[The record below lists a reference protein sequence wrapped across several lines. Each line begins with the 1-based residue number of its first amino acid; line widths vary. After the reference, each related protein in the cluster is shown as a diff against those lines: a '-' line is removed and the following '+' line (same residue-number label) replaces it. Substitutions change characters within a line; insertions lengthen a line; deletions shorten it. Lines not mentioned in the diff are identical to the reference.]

1 VVTARSSSRNAGA
14 IPTWPR
20 WWWVRWIRRAL
31 LTLLI
36 FPILRIGYSVTIRGR
51 ENTRLITAPCI
62 IVSNHNM
69 HLDMA
74 MLLRSLP
81 FGFRQRVS
89 IAAAATDIFG
99 NRYRGFL
106 AGLLGNAFP
115 FAKKG
120 SAVRDGL
127 ENVGRLLS
135 EGWHVLMYPEG
146 RLTVIGPMQPFKPG
160 VGRLAVELGVQ
171 VLPMRIDVTRPGFY
185 EGKWFPTPRAKVRV
199 SIGRPIRFAPGT
211 DFAEAVRML
220 EEAVRTA

>member
-1 VVTARSSSRNAGA
+1 MVTARSARSVGG

-36 FPILRIGYSVTIRGR
+36 FPILRLGYSVTIRGR
-51 ENTRLITAPCI
+51 ENTRLVTAPCI

-74 MLLRSLP
+74 MLLRALP
-81 FGFRQRVS
+81 FSFRQRVS
-89 IAAAATDIFG
+89 IAAAANDIFG

-115 FAKKG
+115 FAKRG
-120 SAVRDGL
+120 GGVRDSL
-127 ENVGRLLS
+127 EHVGRLLS
-135 EGWHVLMYPEG
+135 EDWHVLMYPEG
-146 RLTVIGPMQPFKPG
+146 RLTVVGPMQPFKPG
-160 VGRLAVELGVQ
+160 VGHLAVELGVQ
-171 VLPMRIDVTRPGFY
+171 VLPMRLDVTRPGFY

-199 SIGRPIRFAPGT
+199 SIGKPVRFPPGT
-211 DFAEAVRML
+211 DPTWAVKSLEQAVRS
-220 EEAVRTA
+220 A